1 MVFSSILFIFRFL
14 PAALLIYFITP
25 NKFKNFTLLILSL
38 IFYSWGET
46 KYILIMFASIFIDYF
61 VSRGIEKYRGKNK
74 IALCLL
80 CISIIFNL
88 GMLFFFKY
96 FNFFIDN
103 INTVFNL
110 ALNHVKITL
119 PLGISFYTFQTM
131 SYSIDVYRGRV
142 KAEKNIINFGAFVCL
157 FPQLIAGPIV
167 KYTDIQREL
176 SHRVINKEQIE
187 EGIELFILGL
197 GRKVLIANNIGML
210 WTEVEAIGF
219 TSISTI
225 LAWLGVLAFAFQIY
239 FDFSGYSLMAIGLG
253 KMLGFNFPRN
263 FNHPYIA
270 RSMSEFWRR
279 WHITLGSW
287 FREYVYIPLGGNRVS
302 SLRMVFNL
310 FIVWFLTGFWHG
322 ASWTFIAW
330 GLYFGFFIAIEK
342 AFLNKVLSKIYTP
355 IRHLY
360 LIMVVMIGWVFF
372 RADNFHYAFNYIKCL
387 FGINGNILYDNS
399 TLIYLNDYIY
409 IIIVAI
415 IFSTPIIRIIKP
427 RLRKFENNHIYY
439 ILKSI
444 IFMSIF
450 ISVVIKLVNSTYNPF
465 LYFRF

>member
-14 PAALLIYFITP
+14 PAALILYFLTP
-25 NKFKNFTLLILSL
+25 KKYKNFTLLILSL
-38 IFYSWGET
+38 IFYSWGEI
-46 KYILIMFASIFIDYF
+46 KYIFIMFASIFVDYF
-61 VSRGIEKYRGKNK
+61 ASLGIERYREKKK
-74 IALCLL
+74 ITVLFL
-80 CISIIFNL
+80 CISVCFNL

-103 INTVFNL
+103 INSIFDI
-110 ALNHVKITL
+110 ALNHVQVTL

-131 SYSIDVYRGRV
+131 SYTIDVFRGNV

-167 KYTDIQREL
+167 KYTDI
-176 SHRVINKEQIE
+176 NKELVERTVDKNQIQ
-187 EGIELFILGL
+187 EGIELFIVGL

-210 WTEVEAIGF
+210 WTEVEALGF
-219 TSISTI
+219 KTISTP
-225 LAWLGVLAFAFQIY
+225 LAWLGIIAFGLQIY

-253 KMLGFNFPRN
+253 KMLGFNFPMN

-302 SLRMVFNL
+302 GGRVILNL

-322 ASWTFIAW
+322 ASYNFIMW
-330 GLYFGFFIAIEK
+330 GLLFFILISIEK
-342 AFLNKVLSKIYTP
+342 IGFIKTLNKHKFFSHVYVILF
-355 IRHLY
+355 
-360 LIMVVMIGWVFF
+360 LIIGWALFAVTDLAQLKELMITMF
-372 RADNFHYAFNYIKCL
+372 NFNGGTDWIYYLRNYGVSL
-387 FGINGNILYDNS
+387 FLA
-399 TLIYLNDYIY
+399 
-409 IIIVAI
+409 IV
-415 IFSTPIIRIIKP
+415 FSTPLIENSYKKVIKNKNVNAIIM
-427 RLRKFENNHIYY
+427 
-439 ILKSI
+439 IL
-444 IFMSIF
+444 IF
-450 ISVVIKLVNSTYNPF
+450 IVAVAYLVDSTYNPF